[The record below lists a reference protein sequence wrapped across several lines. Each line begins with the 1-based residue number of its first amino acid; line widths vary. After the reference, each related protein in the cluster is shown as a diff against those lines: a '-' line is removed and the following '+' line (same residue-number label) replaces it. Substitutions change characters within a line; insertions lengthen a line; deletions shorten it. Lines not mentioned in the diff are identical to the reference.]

1 MQTFDAQR
9 LAALDTAIRH
19 DQLVIQQEAIH
30 DKAREKAPDLHKKA
44 SPEDQQSWFD
54 QLLHD
59 AAEWRY
65 DAESLSLVYNCVL
78 WAEGP
83 FYREPPYDQ
92 LFQYGLLHPQTRDIQ
107 MYRLLWLNKH
117 QLLSDHPWYAGLDT
131 DPLAERVP
139 RIHQERERYTG
150 YQQQDTPSA
159 QYQMH
164 CLVMEYQALL
174 LALLRQVLG
183 SRAARWQPG
192 INENEDL
199 VDIENTTLKRRL
211 SLRIGLGA
219 PIQVTGTQDE
229 QGQHLMLALPDT
241 LTEDSIAAFMH
252 YLSAYLLEQENAP
265 QIQEQITRAMQQAN
279 NPENL
284 DAQGE

>member
-1 MQTFDAQR
+1 
-9 LAALDTAIRH
+9 
-19 DQLVIQQEAIH
+19 
-30 DKAREKAPDLHKKA
+30 
-44 SPEDQQSWFD
+44 
-54 QLLHD
+54 
-59 AAEWRY
+59 
-65 DAESLSLVYNCVL
+65 
-78 WAEGP
+78 
-83 FYREPPYDQ
+83 
-92 LFQYGLLHPQTRDIQ
+92 
-107 MYRLLWLNKH
+107 
-117 QLLSDHPWYAGLDT
+117 
-131 DPLAERVP
+131 
-139 RIHQERERYTG
+139 
-150 YQQQDTPSA
+150 
-159 QYQMH
+159 
-164 CLVMEYQALL
+164 MEYQALL

-241 LTEDSIAAFMH
+241 LAEDSIAAFMH
-252 YLSAYLLEQENAP
+252 YLSAYLLEQENTP

-279 NPENL
+279 NPENS